1 MTLVTFSY
9 FSKFAYIDANSLLVV
24 IIIVIINKI
33 IKIIITAVSK
43 ALCAQWLGR
52 SLFCTAGV
60 PVTKEPAGLSRM
72 DGKRLDGLT
81 LVPWQSGK
89 SLCWDVSVIC
99 PLAESYVN
107 VAAREAG
114 AAAEVA
120 ASCKDEKYA
129 ELDSRYLLLPIAVET
144 ISVFNS
150 LANSLL
156 KEIGLRISAN
166 TGWSREASFLYQ
178 RISVLVQRFNAIPLQ
193 DSLLTVDCADWIYSR
208 LFSYS

>member
-60 PVTKEPAGLSRM
+60 PVTKEPAGLSVT
-72 DGKRLDGLT
+72 DGKRRTALH
-81 LVPWQSGK
+81 S
-89 SLCWDVSVIC
+89 SLGR
-99 PLAESYVN
+99 AESHCVGTLLWFALWPSPT
-107 VAAREAG
+107 VCVTGAAREAG

-120 ASCKDEKYA
+120 ANEKYG
-129 ELDSRYLLLPIAVET
+129 EVDSRYLFRPIAVET
-144 ISVFNS
+144 WNRRCF
-150 LANSLL
+150 
-156 KEIGLRISAN
+156 
-166 TGWSREASFLYQ
+166 Q
-178 RISVLVQRFNAIPLQ
+178 LVTQQP
-193 DSLLTVDCADWIYSR
+193 VEGDW
-208 LFSYS
+208 LEDFC